1 MASNRDIRFPADSLL
16 ALRRALVRE
25 VGTQAATQALR
36 EAGHAAGDI
45 LFERLIRDDDAP
57 AATPRATF
65 WGRLAGLFREL
76 GWGTVEHEEPHPGVG
91 ALLARDW
98 FEVGAGSAHPT
109 CPFTTG
115 VLANILGRIAD
126 GEVAVMV
133 VGCDGSEPGCC
144 RFLFGSRPVLDD
156 LYGGLREGQD
166 LETALGTLG

>member
-1 MASNRDIRFPADSLL
+1 MATNRDIRFPADSLL

-25 VGTQAATQALR
+25 VGTQTATRTIR

-45 LFERLIRDDDAP
+45 LFERLTRDDDAP
-57 AATPRATF
+57 ESTPQATF

-76 GWGTVEHEEPHPGVG
+76 GWGAIEPEEPHPGVG

-98 FEVGAGSAHPT
+98 FEVDERAAHPT

-115 VLANILGRIAD
+115 VLANILGRVAGGD
-126 GEVAVMV
+126 VAVMV
-133 VGCDGSEPGCC
+133 VACDGGEPACC
-144 RFLFGSRPVLDD
+144 RFLFGSRAVLED

-166 LETALGTLG
+166 LHTALGTLG